1 MRTQKQENVKYTL
14 DDYRAISG
22 PCGEMQSL
30 GEPVL
35 LNFLLIRSWITAEAG
50 IQEQRPARRRG
61 TPLLLAGNAETGTHP
76 ETKSP
81 RCQQLETR

>member
-1 MRTQKQENVKYTL
+1 
-14 DDYRAISG
+14 
-22 PCGEMQSL
+22 MQSL

-50 IQEQRPARRRG
+50 IQEQRPARLG

-81 RCQQLETR
+81 RCQQLQTR